1 MNELISFL
9 TSQEIIV
16 VYIVVAVACLLCFA
30 IYLVDKTYYKRK
42 QRHNTRELNKLVEE
56 VSEIMEEEFE
66 EPAPVEVFNT
76 PVLEAI
82 DTVAYSAKVNEPV
95 IISEENNIQNVVEE
109 VKEEVIEPVV
119 EAVEEE
125 VIEQLEIE
133 ELEPINVEEIIL
145 DTMTE
150 EVVENIEEQQE
161 IKVETLE
168 EVKEKVIEPVVEEEL
183 EYTTI
188 EPNRQEA
195 QEELIRLTQ
204 ELEKA
209 EQEQKNIDLTAYEEE
224 QEENAIISLEE
235 LVQKSKAMYEANE
248 LTQYEDEGNEPIS
261 LADLEMRMNKVQEE
275 VAAIE
280 SMEEI
285 TEEVNYDIPVIT
297 ESFDINAVI
306 PALEAIAPSEEVEE
320 PKQMVLDDFNSIKLE
335 PVVEEKKEPAR
346 PAYQST
352 KKFERSPVI
361 SPIYG
366 IERTETKE
374 DIELEN
380 TANYEK
386 LDEEIKKTN
395 EFLMTLRELQ
405 KNLD

>member
-56 VSEIMEEEFE
+56 VSEIMEEEYE
-66 EPAPVEVFNT
+66 ELAPVEVFNT
-76 PVLEAI
+76 PVLETI

-95 IISEENNIQNVVEE
+95 IMEENNIQNVVEE

-119 EAVEEE
+119 ETVEEE
-125 VIEQLEIE
+125 VIEQLEDE
-133 ELEPINVEEIIL
+133 ELETINVEEIIL

-161 IKVETLE
+161 IKVESLE
-168 EVKEKVIEPVVEEEL
+168 EVKEEVIEPVVEEEL

-195 QEELIRLTQ
+195 QEELMRLTQ

-235 LVQKSKAMYEANE
+235 LVKKSKEMYEANE
-248 LTQYEDEGNEPIS
+248 ITQYADEGNEPIS
-261 LADLEMRMNKVQEE
+261 LADLERRMNKVQEE
-275 VAAIE
+275 VQAIE
-280 SMEEI
+280 
-285 TEEVNYDIPVIT
+285 
-297 ESFDINAVI
+297 
-306 PALEAIAPSEEVEE
+306 LSEETLVEPE
-320 PKQMVLDDFNSIKLE
+320 DLAF
-335 PVVEEKKEPAR
+335 EKPHKGG
-346 PAYQST
+346 
-352 KKFERSPVI
+352 K
-361 SPIYG
+361 
-366 IERTETKE
+366 
-374 DIELEN
+374 
-380 TANYEK
+380 
-386 LDEEIKKTN
+386 
-395 EFLMTLRELQ
+395 
-405 KNLD
+405 